1 MLNVTPNALEAVLSK
16 HNNLFRDELGTISGI
31 TAKFHISPGVKLRF
45 YRPRSILLALRSR
58 VHGPNVGE
66 VGV

>member
-1 MLNVTPNALEAVLSK
+1 MLNVTSDALEAVLSK
-16 HNNLFRDELGTISGI
+16 HNNLFRDELGAIKGI
-31 TAKFHISPGVKLRF
+31 TAKLHISPGVKLHF

-58 VHGPNVGE
+58 LHGPNVGE